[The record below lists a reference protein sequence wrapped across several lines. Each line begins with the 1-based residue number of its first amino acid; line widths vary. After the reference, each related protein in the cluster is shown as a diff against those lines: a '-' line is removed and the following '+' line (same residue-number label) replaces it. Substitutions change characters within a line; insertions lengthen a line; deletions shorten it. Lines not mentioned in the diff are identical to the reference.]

1 MVLVAE
7 SLTVGVDGRDGKGC
21 RVQRV
26 DAFPG
31 RAARVCLFAEK
42 PQLLADKAA
51 RRACNHRARLRGVCF
66 AVHHHGHVD
75 IVKSAFRDELL
86 LTAEIL
92 YFARAPQPGPPADL
106 NVFLRGRR
114 QQAYAARKAV
124 RHGPQAHSAAQHGG
138 KLGVVPAGVG
148 RACGFVRKR
157 MAGAE
162 HRVQLPDNGH
172 PRPRAAPKPA
182 FHACARGPRNVRQT
196 QRGKGLQH
204 LSGRARFLIAQLR
217 MGKDIPPESGEA
229 LCLCVD
235 GGARRALERV
245 CHCVHSPLTLS
256 MFQDSAQ
263 RTRRR

>member
-1 MVLVAE
+1 MA
-7 SLTVGVDGRDGKGC
+7 KGC

-31 RAARVCLFAEK
+31 RAAACASLPRNRSSL
-42 PQLLADKAA
+42 PIKAA

-124 RHGPQAHSAAQHGG
+124 RHGPQAHSAPSMEASWALCPQAWAAPVA
-138 KLGVVPAGVG
+138 L
-148 RACGFVRKR
+148 VRKR

-182 FHACARGPRNVRQT
+182 FHACARGRVTSVRP
-196 QRGKGLQH
+196 
-204 LSGRARFLIAQLR
+204 S
-217 MGKDIPPESGEA
+217 EA
-229 LCLCVD
+229 KASSTFPAV
-235 GGARRALERV
+235 RV
-245 CHCVHSPLTLS
+245 SL
-256 MFQDSAQ
+256 
-263 RTRRR
+263 